1 MAESAII
8 PADGL
13 IWSTP
18 AGSGRV
24 DLHLRIQTEAGP
36 MIAVVHLDRD
46 EAHKHARG
54 VLAASGDAFERTFG
68 SEACRG

>member
-1 MAESAII
+1 MAD
-8 PADGL
+8 PTNVPDDGL
-13 IWSTP
+13 IWTTP
-18 AGSGRV
+18 AGNGRV
-24 DLHLRIQTEAGP
+24 DLQLRIQTAEGP
-36 MIAVVHLDRD
+36 AIAVVHLDRD